1 MSKSKLS
8 LSQSVLSAT
17 LISGLLL
24 VTELYKPA
32 QASLTPNERETL
44 PSDSLISVRFEAPG
58 DGAPK
63 SSIGGGVRGNVQFAV
78 PGDAAP
84 RSSVGGGVRGNV
96 QFAAPGEA
104 APRSSV
110 GGGVR
115 GNVQFG
121 APGDA
126 APRNSVGGGV
136 RGNVQFAA
144 PGEAAP
150 RSSVGGGVRGNVQ
163 FGAPGDAAPRN
174 SVGGGVRGVQFGT
187 PGDAAPR
194 NSVGGGVRGD
204 EPPAMAAL
212 LPSTKNGRTV
222 SAHPTFFVYLPPTL
236 SKEVFFS
243 VQDEQGNNLYQTRRK
258 ISGQGG
264 IISVT
269 LPENAP
275 ALETGKNY
283 VWFFAPI
290 LPDGILRP
298 DNYVVT
304 GWVKRVEANV
314 GSDRQ
319 SPVEQAT
326 AYGKAGIWY
335 DTLKILATAQRS
347 QPNNA
352 NLTKE
357 WKELL
362 EQVGLNAIA
371 TQPLAEQL

>member
-63 SSIGGGVRGNVQFAV
+63 SSIGGGVRGNVQFA
-78 PGDAAP
+78 
-84 RSSVGGGVRGNV
+84 
-96 QFAAPGEA
+96 
-104 APRSSV
+104 
-110 GGGVR
+110 
-115 GNVQFG
+115 

-163 FGAPGDAAPRN
+163 FGA
-174 SVGGGVRGVQFGT
+174 

-290 LPDGILRP
+290 L
-298 DNYVVT
+298 
-304 GWVKRVEANV
+304 
-314 GSDRQ
+314 
-319 SPVEQAT
+319 
-326 AYGKAGIWY
+326 
-335 DTLKILATAQRS
+335 
-347 QPNNA
+347 
-352 NLTKE
+352 
-357 WKELL
+357 
-362 EQVGLNAIA
+362 
-371 TQPLAEQL
+371 

>member
-121 APGDA
+121 A
-126 APRNSVGGGV
+126 
-136 RGNVQFAA
+136 
-144 PGEAAP
+144 
-150 RSSVGGGVRGNVQ
+150 
-163 FGAPGDAAPRN
+163 
-174 SVGGGVRGVQFGT
+174 